1 MTNKEKVEKQKLVIN
16 KKFNDYFKNV
26 EETLQD
32 RSIQATIEE
41 IGEYSDLINNS
52 KKSKSTD
59 KLKAKQKENFSFISE
74 KYVEEYE
81 EIYGKLREDEN
92 WMFMASTYF
101 SVGEGHSTCLMVT
114 QALPCSEDYT
124 EDQTE
129 LTTTQAHRAIKEF
142 HQEFGTVSLH
152 TLGFHTREAFFEKY
166 SIMIPY
172 SLIKLKDKPCTLT
185 FKTKLQYN
193 FP

>member
-1 MTNKEKVEKQKLVIN
+1 MTDKEKVEKPRFVMN

-26 EETLQD
+26 EISSQKK
-32 RSIQATIEE
+32 SIQTTIEE
-41 IGEYSDLINNS
+41 LGEYSDLINNS
-52 KKSKSTD
+52 KKSKSID
-59 KLKAKQKENFSFISE
+59 NLKSKQEENLSFISE
-74 KYVEEYE
+74 KYIEEHE
-81 EIYGKLREDEN
+81 ENYGKLREDEN

-101 SVGEGHSTCLMVT
+101 NVGEGHSTCLMVT
-114 QALPCSEDYT
+114 QALPSSEDYT
-124 EDQTE
+124 NDQSE
-129 LTTTQAHRAIKEF
+129 LTTTQAHRAVREF
-142 HQEFGTVSLH
+142 YLEFGAVSLH
-152 TLGFHTREAFFEKY
+152 TLGFHTRETFFEKY